1 MKLKYKTHLW
11 IWVVYRRQVQHLKI
25 SDLQQGTCK
34 PPSSPFP
41 SSPPPTPHQGTC
53 RPSSSPADMPLPPA
67 DPIRRSVAKS
77 KQADATTM
85 PTMSSRVCIASCH
98 LRLVAEISRAEQSAD
113 VFAMDDRG
121 RRNEGISR
129 GRGRRGRSRGR
140 GGFESPSPSTP
151 LRPPGGAC
159 AGWGR
164 RWGRSRWGRSRRRRR
179 AATGRGASIWWRSWA
194 HDLLCGGGSKCKRR
208 RETVH
213 LCVTVRW
220 TCKMDHVYGCSV
232 GTCFCMKN
240 IVLTHFGVLVMLLE
254 SILGVTCQTQISG
267 NHD

>member
-85 PTMSSRVCIASCH
+85 PTMSSRACAAGRR
-98 LRLVAEISRAEQSAD
+98 LRLVAEISRAEQS
-113 VFAMDDRG
+113 VVIFAMDDRE
-121 RRNEGISR
+121 RRNEGINR
-129 GRGRRGRSRGR
+129 GRVRRGRSRV
-140 GGFESPSPSTP
+140 GGGSKSSSSSMP
-151 LRPPGGAC
+151 LRPPGGAH
-159 AGWGR
+159 AR
-164 RWGRSRWGRSRRRRR
+164 RG
-179 AATGRGASIWWRSWA
+179 
-194 HDLLCGGGSKCKRR
+194 RR
-208 RETVH
+208 REGGRRLVAI
-213 LCVTVRW
+213 LCVAVRW
-220 TCKMDHVYGCSV
+220 TCKMDPVYGCSV
-232 GTCFCMKN
+232 GTCFWYEKHCAHPFLGLGHVVGDLESSLRSDMSDSDFGQSIMTKVMWLYKKCTAYSKN
-240 IVLTHFGVLVMLLE
+240 IVVG
-254 SILGVTCQTQISG
+254 
-267 NHD
+267 